1 MAEEARPTGITHD
14 DAIEAARH
22 GGSVDFEGREVR
34 VVGLNIKSA
43 INERNSA
50 RITLDLEDEYLVL
63 VGHFWGNEFMEEGR
77 ERHSKD

>member
-1 MAEEARPTGITHD
+1 MTEEPKPTGITHE

-22 GGSVDFEGREVR
+22 SRSVDFEGREVQ
-34 VVGLNIKSA
+34 VAGLNIKSA

-50 RITLDLEDEYLVL
+50 RITLDLGDEYLVL

-77 ERHSKD
+77 ERHTKE